1 MSKRAYISRYLLII
15 KKLKTKPYSSFEE
28 LEKYME
34 KQFEY
39 FQSNDEG
46 LEFAF
51 SKRTFQRDIKEISN
65 LFGIDIE
72 FSKKEKGYFIAQG
85 EVDNMNFHRMMEAF
99 DLFNSLNIA
108 SDLSPFI
115 HVEKRKPQGTENLY
129 GLLHAIKNKLQ
140 IKFDHENFYEE
151 TITAKTTEPYAL
163 KEFNDRWYLIA
174 KDLKDG
180 RIKTFGLDRI
190 TELDISTNRFTIST
204 AFNLE
209 EMFRYC
215 FGIIT
220 PRDCDPEEI
229 ILSFIPEQG
238 KYTKS
243 LPLHESQKILIDD
256 EEELRI
262 QLKLYIT
269 HDFVMELLSFGA
281 DMKVLKPKSLINLVK
296 KAHEDAGKLYG

>member
-15 KKLKTKPYSSFEE
+15 KKLKNKPHSSFEE
-28 LEKYME
+28 LETYME
-34 KQFEY
+34 KQFE
-39 FQSNDEG
+39 FLQENDEG

-72 FSKKEKGYFIAQG
+72 FSKKEKGYYISQS
-85 EVDNMNFHRMMEAF
+85 ESENMNFQRMMEAF

-108 SDLSPFI
+108 ADLAPFI
-115 HVEKRKPQGTENLY
+115 HVEKRKPQGTDNLY

-151 TITAKTTEPYAL
+151 TITAKTVAPYAL
-163 KEFNDRWYLIA
+163 KEFSNRWYLIA
-174 KDLKDG
+174 KDLKED

-190 TELDISTNRFTIST
+190 TELEITSNRFIVSST
-204 AFNLE
+204 FNLA
-209 EMFRYC
+209 EMFRYS
-215 FGIIT
+215 FGIFT
-220 PRDCDPEEI
+220 TLDKEPEDI
-229 ILSFIPEQG
+229 LLSFIPEQG

-243 LPLHESQKILIDD
+243 LPLHESQQILIDD
-256 EEELRI
+256 NKEFRI
-262 QLKLYIT
+262 QLKLHVT
-269 HDFVMELLSFGA
+269 HDFVMELLSYGA

-296 KAHEDAGKLYG
+296 KGHDDARRLYE